1 MRKVAQETNNS
12 GIFNKISDVDIDL
25 EDMERGLDE
34 INQLKNEV
42 QTQIN
47 SAIKFSLKHA
57 DTEIKRKS
65 TIKKEKEKEAVKLK
79 APSSSSVSVAKSQRE
94 VYKESVKKSRHTT

>member
-34 INQLKNEV
+34 IN
-42 QTQIN
+42 
-47 SAIKFSLKHA
+47 
-57 DTEIKRKS
+57 
-65 TIKKEKEKEAVKLK
+65 
-79 APSSSSVSVAKSQRE
+79 
-94 VYKESVKKSRHTT
+94 